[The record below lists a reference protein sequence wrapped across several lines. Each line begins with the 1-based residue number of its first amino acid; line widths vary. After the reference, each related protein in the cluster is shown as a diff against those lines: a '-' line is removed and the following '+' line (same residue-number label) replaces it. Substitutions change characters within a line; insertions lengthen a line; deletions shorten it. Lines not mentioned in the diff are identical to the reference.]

1 MSKEN
6 LNPQTIDEIER
17 IEEEEKKIDRSKMKV
32 EFFQGQLEQSKQWSN
47 NIKYNSFGYY
57 TNKLSK
63 RINDVLLENISSDL
77 NETDN
82 TDIKLITPI
91 EKEQDLKY

>member
-32 EFFQGQLEQSKQWSN
+32 EFFQGLKNQSNQN
-47 NIKYNSFGYY
+47 NGVIILNIIH
-57 TNKLSK
+57 LVIIQ
-63 RINDVLLENISSDL
+63 IN
-77 NETDN
+77 
-82 TDIKLITPI
+82 
-91 EKEQDLKY
+91 

>member
-32 EFFQGQLEQSKQWSN
+32 EFFQG
-47 NIKYNSFGYY
+47 
-57 TNKLSK
+57 
-63 RINDVLLENISSDL
+63 
-77 NETDN
+77 
-82 TDIKLITPI
+82 
-91 EKEQDLKY
+91 LKN